1 MIYYKLDENNNLISC
16 TKKEAFE
23 FSNSFTSRIKQDY
36 IINDKI
42 RISTIFLSVS
52 SDSSYLFET
61 MIFIES
67 EDLVEKYINW
77 DHYMMR
83 YKTYTEALIGHDK
96 IKFYL
101 KRLIEKDEKN

>member
-1 MIYYKLDENNNLISC
+1 MIYYKLDKNNNPISC
-16 TKKEAFE
+16 TREEAFE
-23 FSNSFTSRIKQDY
+23 FSNSLTSRIKQDY
-36 IINDKI
+36 IIKDKI
-42 RISTIFLSVS
+42 RISTIFLSLS

-67 EDLVEKYINW
+67 KDLLEKYDNW
-77 DHYMMR
+77 NHYMMR

-101 KRLIEKDEKN
+101 KRLIEKDEK